1 MHNGTWLLD
10 LGWKP
15 FLTQE
20 LPTGSRGSLGKKG
33 PRKGSSFGKCNN
45 LIVFLLSGRAGAEI
59 CNSSASDLLALAS
72 EITLCDV
79 VTCELRF
86 SFKCLKLLLMLE
98 KVTSA
103 THFLCH

>member
-1 MHNGTWLLD
+1 M
-10 LGWKP
+10 
-15 FLTQE
+15 FFA
-20 LPTGSRGSLGKKG
+20 SRG
-33 PRKGSSFGKCNN
+33 
-45 LIVFLLSGRAGAEI
+45 AGGGTAAGV
-59 CNSSASDLLALAS
+59 CYSAAADLLALAS
-72 EITLCDV
+72 ETTLCDV